1 MCIIFLQCFLFVNA
15 SFCRQVLCSMFGLW
29 RQTLAWI
36 QSSHALMVRFYLSFF
51 LLVFPLNMSC
61 FWFFFLSFSRFIV
74 DLICL
79 SLDLFII
86 LFCILQPVEKQ
97 QNLASLK
104 MATCLNLQ
112 LVYQECENCA
122 SHIIQIW
129 CLIDLLST

>member
-1 MCIIFLQCFLFVNA
+1 MNSELSCTDG
-15 SFCRQVLCSMFGLW
+15 SF
-29 RQTLAWI
+29 
-36 QSSHALMVRFYLSFF
+36 LSFF
-51 LLVFPLNMSC
+51 FFVGVPLKYVM
-61 FWFFFLSFSRFIV
+61 FLIFFFLSFSRFIV

-122 SHIIQIW
+122 SHIIQI
-129 CLIDLLST
+129 